1 MVVGPQSKA
10 KTKAGGGEPVSGSRD
25 RRNKSIVIVIITLS
39 RETSVRRTTISI
51 LSRVK
56 SERVYIYER
65 EVGRLLGS
73 EWNLSAL
80 LLPPIVATSLLLLG
94 VFAALLRLLSF
105 SSSTTTSAV
114 PDINCVC
121 SYCLLRPA
129 DEGKYVKRIR
139 SVPKTKKG
147 RQRRTGT
154 ALAEKEKLKRLAG
167 NLQCGGN
174 ENRLQGTEGMKD
186 VGPPRGQYADGSLSV
201 GNLMQVGKEVT
212 FPEED
217 SCVRVFG
224 V

>member
-1 MVVGPQSKA
+1 M
-10 KTKAGGGEPVSGSRD
+10 
-25 RRNKSIVIVIITLS
+25 RNDDQHPFPCEERK
-39 RETSVRRTTISI
+39 
-51 LSRVK
+51 
-56 SERVYIYER
+56 RVYIYER
-65 EVGRLLGS
+65 EVGRLL
-73 EWNLSAL
+73 AL
-80 LLPPIVATSLLLLG
+80 EGFVCFALAANSGGSLLLLLM
-94 VFAALLRLLSF
+94 VSAALLRPLSSSSF
-105 SSSTTTSAV
+105 SSTSPI

-217 SCVRVFG
+217 SCVRVF
-224 V
+224 VV

>member
-1 MVVGPQSKA
+1 MCYNLPSGGIISTEYCSPFQKQGQNIGRRRRAGLRVGA
-10 KTKAGGGEPVSGSRD
+10 GTVGTKHSGS
-25 RRNKSIVIVIITLS
+25 NNNS
-39 RETSVRRTTISI
+39 RETSVRNDDQHPFPCEER
-51 LSRVK
+51 K
-56 SERVYIYER
+56 RVYIYER

-186 VGPPRGQYADGSLSV
+186 VGRPVASM
-201 GNLMQVGKEVT
+201 LMGH
-212 FPEED
+212 
-217 SCVRVFG
+217 
-224 V
+224 